1 MKEKF
6 EELEKIVDCANSIS
20 DLIDKNNIKN
30 NIDKSLSQYVIDNY
44 HQFNEEH
51 KRIEPKNFFKRQKN
65 IILQQLSDIKSLK
78 IDKKILIEQ
87 KNIQKQFQ
95 NLKNQHLNKVNQIT
109 DFLKK
114 DLKSNLEKHKI
125 NLDDI

>member
-1 MKEKF
+1 M
-6 EELEKIVDCANSIS
+6 
-20 DLIDKNNIKN
+20 
-30 NIDKSLSQYVIDNY
+30 
-44 HQFNEEH
+44 
-51 KRIEPKNFFKRQKN
+51 
-65 IILQQLSDIKSLK
+65 K

-87 KNIQKQFQ
+87 KNIQKQIQ

-114 DLKSNLEKHKI
+114 DLKSNLEKYKI